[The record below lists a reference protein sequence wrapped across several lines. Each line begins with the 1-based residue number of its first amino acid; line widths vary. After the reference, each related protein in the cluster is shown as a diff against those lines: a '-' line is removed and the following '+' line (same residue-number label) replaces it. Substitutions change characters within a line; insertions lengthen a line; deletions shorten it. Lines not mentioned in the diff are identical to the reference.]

1 MRESLESS
9 RKAITE
15 EKGGI
20 TSVKRQAQDSA
31 RGTSKQ
37 KRNKRA
43 LFVVGDDPPST
54 NNLIAA
60 LLCRD
65 ATTQVGFED
74 FLEEENILTEVS
86 LKKKKEYS
94 RLHVLSKLS
103 VIPTLDKFIL
113 RCGTKFVRVQ
123 FFAIFPAICKNKLPQ
138 IKFTA
143 NIFPEKFTPEQ
154 IFSKVNSLQKNTVVS
169 VQ

>member
-20 TSVKRQAQDSA
+20 TSVKRQAQDST

-65 ATTQVGFED
+65 ATTQDGLED

-86 LKKKKEYS
+86 LKKKEYS

>member
-20 TSVKRQAQDSA
+20 TSVKRQARDSD

-43 LFVVGDDPPST
+43 LFVAGDDPPST
-54 NNLIAA
+54 NNSIAA

-65 ATTQVGFED
+65 AMTQVGFED

-86 LKKKKEYS
+86 LKKKKSIHSYMFCQ
-94 RLHVLSKLS
+94 
-103 VIPTLDKFIL
+103 TL
-113 RCGTKFVRVQ
+113 
-123 FFAIFPAICKNKLPQ
+123 A
-138 IKFTA
+138 
-143 NIFPEKFTPEQ
+143 
-154 IFSKVNSLQKNTVVS
+154 
-169 VQ
+169 

>member
-20 TSVKRQAQDSA
+20 TSVKRQARDSD

-43 LFVVGDDPPST
+43 DDPPST
-54 NNLIAA
+54 NNSIAA

-74 FLEEENILTEVS
+74 FLEEESILTEVS
-86 LKKKKEYS
+86 
-94 RLHVLSKLS
+94 
-103 VIPTLDKFIL
+103 
-113 RCGTKFVRVQ
+113 
-123 FFAIFPAICKNKLPQ
+123 
-138 IKFTA
+138 
-143 NIFPEKFTPEQ
+143 
-154 IFSKVNSLQKNTVVS
+154 
-169 VQ
+169 

>member
-65 ATTQVGFED
+65 ATSQVGFED

-86 LKKKKEYS
+86 LKKKEYS

-154 IFSKVNSLQKNTVVS
+154 IFSKVNSLQKNTVV
-169 VQ
+169 Q

>member
-65 ATTQVGFED
+65 ATSQVGFED

-86 LKKKKEYS
+86 LKKKEYS

-143 NIFPEKFTPEQ
+143 NIFPQKFTLEQ
-154 IFSKVNSLQKNTVVS
+154 IFSKVNSLQKNTVV
-169 VQ
+169 Q

>member
-20 TSVKRQAQDSA
+20 TSVKRQARDSD

-43 LFVVGDDPPST
+43 LFVAGDDPPST
-54 NNLIAA
+54 NNSIAA

-86 LKKKKEYS
+86 LKKKKSIHSYM
-94 RLHVLSKLS
+94 LCQNL
-103 VIPTLDKFIL
+103 
-113 RCGTKFVRVQ
+113 
-123 FFAIFPAICKNKLPQ
+123 A
-138 IKFTA
+138 
-143 NIFPEKFTPEQ
+143 
-154 IFSKVNSLQKNTVVS
+154 
-169 VQ
+169 

>member
-65 ATTQVGFED
+65 ATTQVRFED

-86 LKKKKEYS
+86 LKKK
-94 RLHVLSKLS
+94 RVFTVTCS
-103 VIPTLDKFIL
+103 VKT
-113 RCGTKFVRVQ
+113 
-123 FFAIFPAICKNKLPQ
+123 
-138 IKFTA
+138 
-143 NIFPEKFTPEQ
+143 
-154 IFSKVNSLQKNTVVS
+154 
-169 VQ
+169 